1 MRSPLQLKN
10 IQLKGFRCFDNI
22 QLNLDAPLVLI
33 EGDNGTG
40 KTSLLEAVHYLCYL
54 RSFRTHRAQEIVQF
68 QKPGFFVKAA
78 FTAQDMHGIDEAHE
92 LQVGFESKKRLV
104 KMNQKSVRSY
114 KELMDHFR
122 VVTLTEHDLTLIQ
135 GAPEVRRSFIDQV
148 LVLQN
153 PELAKQLREYR
164 KIVSNR
170 NALLAH
176 QSVAK
181 DLYDVWTEQLWN
193 ASRYLQNERKAG
205 LEELQKQVNT
215 ILHDAFDSKFTIAF
229 QYGAKR
235 KSAQESIGQ
244 FLDQQGNLY
253 HDEIRF
259 RRSLFGAHLD
269 DFSIIFQDKKSRA
282 YASRGQQ
289 KLIVLL
295 VKIAQL
301 QQLAQ
306 KRGTAIFLLD
316 DFMTDFD
323 EKKVEILVPL
333 LADLGAQLIFTS
345 PARHNKLT
353 AQIAQKPHLKLEL
366 TI

>member
-10 IQLKGFRCFDNI
+10 IQLKGFRCFEDK

-33 EGDNGTG
+33 EGDNGSG
-40 KTSLLEAVHYLCYL
+40 KTTLLEAVHYLCYL

-68 QKPGFFVKAA
+68 KKPGFFVKAA
-78 FTAQDMHGIDEAHE
+78 FTAQDMHGLDEAHE
-92 LQVGFESKKRLV
+92 LQVGFEAKKRLV

-135 GAPEVRRSFIDQV
+135 GAPEVRRGFIDQV
-148 LVLQN
+148 LVLQK
-153 PELAKQLREYR
+153 PEFAKSLREYR
-164 KIVSNR
+164 KIVQQR
-170 NALLAH
+170 NALLAQ

-181 DLYDVWTEQLWN
+181 DLYDVWTEQLWH
-193 ASRYLQNERKAG
+193 ASRILQDERKEG
-205 LEELQKQVNT
+205 LEQLEKQVNS
-215 ILHDAFDSKFTIAF
+215 LLRDAFDSQFTIRF
-229 QYGAKR
+229 EYGAKR
-235 KSAQESIGQ
+235 KSDQNSIEQ
-244 FLDQQGNLY
+244 FMVTQSSLY
-253 HDEIRF
+253 HDEVRF

-333 LADLGAQLIFTS
+333 LCTLGAQLIFTS

-366 TI
+366 TN